1 VPLEP
6 VPGPLRPLIE
16 AGMAKDPGRRPA
28 DATILVAELRTVAAG
43 AYGPDWEDRGRSR
56 LGEAALLLAA
66 LWPSGGAP
74 VVQGAAVHRISLRR
88 HIRLRHLSPVKAAI
102 AAGVAVTVVAVVV
115 VAQTRSA
122 GPVATHTR
130 PAGSAAAG
138 FTVSGG
144 LGGVA
149 AASADSVWAVGGTG
163 RPGGGST
170 SASGRTLILRWNGH
184 GLDAGAQPGPGNIP

>member
-74 VVQGAAVHRISLRR
+74 VVQGAAVHRISC
-88 HIRLRHLSPVKAAI
+88 
-102 AAGVAVTVVAVVV
+102 AGT
-115 VAQTRSA
+115 S
-122 GPVATHTR
+122 
-130 PAGSAAAG
+130 GSG
-138 FTVSGG
+138 
-144 LGGVA
+144 
-149 AASADSVWAVGGTG
+149 
-163 RPGGGST
+163 T
-170 SASGRTLILRWNGH
+170 SARSR
-184 GLDAGAQPGPGNIP
+184 QP